1 MRYLWVVLLALL
13 ASISWAQD
21 APKPLKVGF
30 VADQTG
36 IGYLFSQSQIA
47 GIQIA
52 LAEINASGGLLGRP
66 LELIIRDS
74 QLKADVGATVARQMI
89 LEDGVE
95 LLLGP
100 TSSGVALAVSEV
112 AKEYRIP
119 IAFHTSNTPALTTTK
134 GHPYLVQVV
143 PNTTMDGRVLARMAS
158 ELGISDWAFIAPD
171 YAFGRDLFAGF
182 APAFA
187 ELSPSAR
194 VVSEQWPKLGEADL
208 IPFISA
214 LQANVPQGV
223 AGNLWGDQLVTFIQQ
238 AESLGLFEDAAYIG
252 LFDLDFMKA
261 IGADLPQGEL
271 YGYARVPFYAIES
284 EAMQRFVEK
293 YRRLTAGQYPS
304 DWAIMAYDAVYA
316 LKAAV
321 ERAGTTEGDDVAKAF
336 DDLTFDSLR
345 GELTVRACDHMA
357 NVGVYAG
364 KAAYVADYPFP
375 ILTDVVFYPAEE
387 LWNTCE
393 EVEAKR
399 EG

>member
-1 MRYLWVVLLALL
+1 MFVFAVVGL
-13 ASISWAQD
+13 AQD
-21 APKPLKVGF
+21 APQPLKIGF

-36 IGYLFSQSQIA
+36 TGYLFAQSQIA

-52 LAEINASGGLLGRP
+52 LTEINAAGGILGRP
-66 LELIIRDS
+66 VELIIRDS
-74 QLKADVGATVARQMI
+74 QLKPDVGATVARQMI

-143 PNTTMDGRVLARMAS
+143 PNTTMDGRVVARLAA
-158 ELGISDWAFIAPD
+158 ELGLQDWAFIAPD

-182 APAFA
+182 APEFA
-187 ELSPSAR
+187 SLNAEGR
-194 VVSEQWPKLGEADL
+194 IVSEQWPKLGEADL

-214 LQANVPQGV
+214 FQANVPEGV
-223 AGNLWGDQLVTFIQQ
+223 AGNLWGDQLVTFMQQ
-238 AESLGLFEDAAYIG
+238 AESLGVFEDSSYIG

-261 IGADLPQGEL
+261 IGDELPEGNL
-271 YGYARVPFYAIES
+271 YGYARVPFYAIDS
-284 EAMQRFVEK
+284 EAMTTFVEK

-316 LKAAV
+316 LKAGV
-321 ERAGTTEGDDVAKAF
+321 EMAGTTEGDAVAEAF
-336 DDLTFDSLR
+336 NELTFNTLR
-345 GELTVRACDHMA
+345 GEVTIRACDHMA

-364 KAAYVADYPFP
+364 KAGYVDEYPFP
-375 ILTDVVFYPAEE
+375 VLTDFVFYPAED

-393 EVEAKR
+393 EVEALR
-399 EG
+399 ES